1 MAELLLDACVVI
13 NLIGSGVPLAELA
26 GANQS
31 QFLMARL
38 AAQEVL
44 FLGSESEEGALEP
57 IVLER
62 LEQGSLGLVDFD
74 DDERLAFIELARHLD
89 DGEAATLAIAHRRR
103 WPVATDDRKAQRLA
117 ESLEPPILL
126 VSTSALLREWA
137 MTTDSSRQIADALR
151 NVERRASYSPRRN
164 DPDRAWWT
172 GAMQL
177 FDS

>member
-1 MAELLLDACVVI
+1 MAELLLDACVMI

-26 GANQS
+26 GANQAH
-31 QFLMARL
+31 FRMARV

-44 FLGSESEEGALEP
+44 LLGSESEEGALEP

-62 LEQGSLGLVDFD
+62 LVQGSLGLVDFD

-117 ESLEPPILL
+117 KSLEPPVLL